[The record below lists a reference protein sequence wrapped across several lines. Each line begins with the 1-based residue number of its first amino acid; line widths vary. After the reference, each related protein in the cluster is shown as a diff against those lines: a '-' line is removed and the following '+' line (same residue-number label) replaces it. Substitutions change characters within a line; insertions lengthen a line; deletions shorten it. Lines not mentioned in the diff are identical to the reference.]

1 MIFSGLLRRHNAE
14 EALYKFLRIKTKK
27 GELFLRAVERSIV
40 VSDQPTAT
48 LQNMVSSSA
57 GEHEVIACNTVDT
70 LWFTAEGCLWGVYQ

>member
-1 MIFSGLLRRHNAE
+1 MIFSGILRRHNE
-14 EALYKFLRIKTKK
+14 EEDLYKFLRIKTKK

-57 GEHEVIACNTVDT
+57 GEHEVIACKHRSKNPPI
-70 LWFTAEGCLWGVYQ
+70 LPPPG